1 MKNRFFSLFLSF
13 ALVFTTVGASVQTAA
28 AADEH
33 DVLREIFSGIDS
45 VSPDDEAARLPY
57 LDGTMLSDVREPMSA
72 NNGGTKMFGNS
83 SSLSDNLAWN
93 NSAAFRFA
101 SSAVTLGGKQ
111 YSLGSEIKIL
121 AVSEGDFD
129 NDGRKNELAAVA
141 AARTTGGKSLLL
153 LCTAAAT
160 DGTLNP
166 VKVLYDGSAAAADF
180 YADTASFVNSIAMVC
195 ADVNG
200 DGYDEIATATPT
212 NGFYNDGT
220 DKYGFDV
227 RGGYY
232 LWYMNE
238 SGRTA
243 NGYKSAA
250 QWCDEPFDPYIGLRM
265 SVPDCHIG
273 APGVTVSLAAGDVDG
288 DGFDDIVSA
297 IATTKAKYNANYTD
311 NMFSVYCVR
320 GAADFTEMY
329 ARRKPL
335 TMYIDKSIADFSI
348 DTTAGDA
355 SGFDV
360 TVCDIDGSGKATVFM
375 SVKETWHRMT
385 PYVGDRMVTPRYYI
399 YSFDYDESGDKYIA
413 SLVHKGGIYH
423 NGYADGRSDTRNLS
437 RTAPEDCAPLR
448 IGVLKGDFGLSD
460 GKKGNVSSGTIIA
473 DQRYIPFV
481 RYADGNNYR
490 YETDDGDTYTGYD
503 PGDSDP
509 GWGYTADKCVFFGNG
524 INVTG
529 VRTANV
535 SFDGTNYA
543 DAALVSAYDAN
554 GRYKTYFL
562 SRSGNGYGTSVL
574 SEGTA
579 YSAIA
584 MPDVDSDSIFLKY
597 NKHKFFW
604 ADPVIIAAL
613 ASPPYFGSLPSDM
626 YTNGSTTYGRSAAS
640 ASGRSESYTVSA
652 GMYISTEIKAG
663 GGGTAGVFESE
674 TEAMHSTSIDR
685 EETKQ
690 VEYTQSFSSSGGED
704 TVVLSTV
711 AYDAY
716 EYTAYYQGTDGG
728 LTSSPYIVYVPRGGS
743 DAIKIAS
750 LPYDIYREFIPYAN
764 GALPTLEDVFTHTL
778 GKPGTYPSA
787 APSGAGVKSGSVM
800 VHPKLGTFPS
810 GESSQT
816 LSVDITEEK
825 AETSS
830 SGSSVSVKLGGGFE
844 TEADNI
850 FKFVDMGAKVT
861 AGSST
866 SKEHES
872 GKITTNAVGTS
883 FEGTVFGQGDG
894 MNVSG
899 SGEKKATFNWKLLSY
914 VYNFAEG
921 NDVCQFPVV
930 TYITSGVQEPE
941 GVVPESVTVS
951 PSSQTVSQVG
961 PATKG
966 FVNTAN
972 FSVSAPGVAREA
984 YTALEGAPHGMTLD
998 TGGTNI
1004 GTDRFAFGININ
1016 GNVQPGTY
1024 PLRLNIG
1031 GVMSNEF
1038 TVTVTEYVA
1047 PVWIAADRTEIDFG
1061 SMRYNEVNG
1070 TPTVDAQTVT
1080 ISNIHTEGV
1089 GGLAA
1094 SLAGGEDSPFTI
1106 TSEISSAS
1114 LNPKGAGGDSAT
1126 VSVAPKKGLA
1136 MGRHSDT
1143 LIVTNGV
1150 TAAYVVL
1157 GYTVTTPTLPGEP
1170 RFRNNLSTL
1179 AKPITINFDVPDDD
1193 GGAKITHYL
1202 YTIRD
1207 HADFVS
1213 DEGVVWKKA
1222 GVSSYT
1228 SKSYTLTLN
1237 DTLTVGETYVVGLKA
1252 VNAYGEGAPAW
1263 YRFEVGHSED
1273 DPGAVRNMKVFPG
1286 DGKLTVTWDD
1296 PGYWGANEYVK
1307 DEDILWKIYDIHL
1320 YKGDSWVD
1328 LTTLSRDDELEY
1340 TFTSLENGETYKVSV
1355 NTRTTNRYGEVTE
1368 KEGVPSAVTT
1378 APSRP
1383 RGLSAELSYKQAKL
1397 TWSAPGADGNAA
1409 VTGYSVSKDGGASWT
1424 DVGMNTEYTFTGLTP
1439 SAEYDFAVRAA
1450 NSAGSGDAAHTYSV
1464 IPNSLKA
1471 PKLHDISFE
1480 IVNGLVPGYEQL
1492 ELSWYPV
1499 DGNNITYEVRVDDE
1513 EWQAAEPV
1521 VFGNTLR
1528 HIFTGLENDRAYK
1541 LYVRARDDEGAGPAA
1556 CATGRKPRAIAPQLI
1571 APSAKARNGA
1581 IQLFGKLTDSKYS
1594 MNYSMDGDNWYRIYD
1609 GGKISGLEN
1618 GREYTVAVCAYWYD
1632 EGNMPLRT
1640 VYYLKCTPDA
1650 GVPDEPSEPEIDI
1663 FANDDGIRI
1672 EWNVANDG
1680 GAEITQ
1686 YKVALGDDDETVFP
1700 GDVTSLEIKCS
1711 PEKRGEYS
1719 YVSVTAVNAVGESS
1733 GNVYFRAGAD
1743 IVGENRLIVPSAH
1756 GEASSGTY
1764 RLEELMPIY
1773 GEDDVTYERMDISE
1787 YADWSI
1793 ESDRS
1798 ETTWDDTAKC
1808 IRIAANLPDGE
1819 YDVTVTADYRSGYVT
1834 YERRVKIIVGEQIG
1848 IVSAVRTDGGVRAV
1862 INLPAAYGRVIL
1874 CTAAYSADGKVTAVD
1889 MREISADMLTDGA
1902 VLVPVSTG
1910 GAARVKVMM
1919 LDAKATI
1926 KPLCE
1931 SREAE

>member
-1 MKNRFFSLFLSF
+1 MKTKLISMFLSF
-13 ALVFTTVGASVQTAA
+13 ALVFTTVGASVQTVA

-33 DVLREIFSGIDS
+33 DVLREIFSGIDA
-45 VSPDDEAARLPY
+45 VSPDVESERLPY
-57 LDGTMLSDVREPMSA
+57 LDGTMLSDVREPLSVNA
-72 NNGGTKMFGNS
+72 GGTKIFGNGV
-83 SSLSDNLAWN
+83 SLSENLAW
-93 NSAAFRFA
+93 SGTAAPSFA
-101 SSAVTLGGKQ
+101 SAAVTLGGKQ
-111 YSLGSEIKIL
+111 YSLGGEMKIL
-121 AVSEGDFD
+121 ALSEGDFD
-129 NDGRKNELAAVA
+129 NDGRKNELAAIVA
-141 AARTTGGKSLLL
+141 AKTAGGKSLLL
-153 LCTAAAT
+153 LCTAEAPEVV
-160 DGTLNP
+160 LNP
-166 VKVLYDGSAAAADF
+166 VKLLYDGSAAAADF
-180 YADTASFVNSIAMVC
+180 YADTASFVNSIALVC

-238 SGRTA
+238 NGRTA
-243 NGYKSAA
+243 DGYKSAA

-273 APGVTVSLAAGDVDG
+273 APGVTVSLAAGDTNG

-311 NMFSVYCVR
+311 NMFSVYCVS
-320 GAADFTEMY
+320 GAADFSSMY

-335 TMYIDKSIADFSI
+335 TMYIDDSIADFRI

-360 TVCDIDGSGKATVFM
+360 TMCDVDGTGRATIFM

-385 PYVGDRMVTPRYYI
+385 PYIGDRMVTPRYCI
-399 YSFDYDESGDKYIA
+399 YSFDYDETGDKYIA

-423 NGYADGRSDTRNLS
+423 NGYADGKSDTRDLL

-448 IGVLKGDFGLSD
+448 IGVLKGDFGFAA
-460 GKKGNVSSGTIIA
+460 GKNGSLSSGTVIV
-473 DQRYIPFV
+473 DQKYIPFV
-481 RYADGNNYR
+481 RYADGNKYR
-490 YETDDGDTYTGYD
+490 YETGDGGTYTGYD

-524 INVTG
+524 INVTE

-543 DAALVSAYDAN
+543 DAALVSAYDSD
-554 GRYKTYFL
+554 GRCKTYFL
-562 SRSGNGYGTSVL
+562 SRSGSGYGASVL
-574 SEGTA
+574 SDGMA
-579 YSAIA
+579 YAAIA
-584 MPDVDSDSIFLKY
+584 MPDVDSDSIFLRY

-626 YTNGSTTYGRSAAS
+626 YTNGSTTYGRSTAS
-640 ASGRSESYTVSA
+640 ASGSTESYSVSA

-674 TEAMHSTSIDR
+674 TEAMHSASIDI

-716 EYTAYYQGTDGG
+716 EYTAYYQGTDGS

-750 LPYDIYREFIPYAN
+750 LPYDIYCEFIPYAN
-764 GALPTLEDVFTHTL
+764 GALPTLGDVFTHSL
-778 GKPGTYPSA
+778 GKPGTYPSS
-787 APSGAGVKSGSVM
+787 APSGAGVKNGSVM

-825 AETSS
+825 ADTSS

-844 TEADNI
+844 TEADSI
-850 FKFVDMGAKVT
+850 FKFVDMGVKVT

-866 SKEHES
+866 AKEHES
-872 GKITTNAVGTS
+872 GKITANAVGTS

-914 VYNFAEG
+914 VYNFGEG
-921 NDVCQFPVV
+921 NDVRQFPVI

-941 GVVPESVTVS
+941 GVVPQSVTVS
-951 PSSQTVSQVG
+951 PSARTVSQVG

-972 FSVSAPGVAREA
+972 FSVNAPGVSREA

-1004 GTDRFAFGININ
+1004 GTENFAFGININ

-1031 GVMSNEF
+1031 GVLSNEF

-1061 SMRYNEVNG
+1061 SMRYDEVKG

-1080 ISNIHTEGV
+1080 VSNIHTEGIS
-1089 GGLAA
+1089 GLAA
-1094 SLAGGEDSPFTI
+1094 SLGKEDESSFEI
-1106 TSEISSAS
+1106 MGEISSAA

-1143 LIVTNGV
+1143 LIVSNGV
-1150 TAAYVVL
+1150 TAAYVEL
-1157 GYTVTTPTLPGEP
+1157 TYTVTTPTLPGEP
-1170 RFRNNLSTL
+1170 HFSNNLSTL
-1179 AKPITINFDVPDDD
+1179 ANPITVNFDVPKDD
-1193 GGAKITHYL
+1193 GGARITHYL

-1213 DEGVVWKKA
+1213 DEGVVWKRA
-1222 GVSSYT
+1222 SVSSYT
-1228 SKSYTLTLN
+1228 STNYTLKLS
-1237 DTLTVGETYVVGLKA
+1237 DTLPVGETYVVGLKA
-1252 VNAYGEGAPAW
+1252 VNEYGEGAPAW

-1273 DPGAVRNMKVFPG
+1273 DPGVVRNMKVYPG

-1296 PGYWGANEYVK
+1296 PGYWGTNEFVK

-1320 YKGDSWVD
+1320 LKGSSWVD
-1328 LTTLSRDDELEY
+1328 MKTLYRGDELEY
-1340 TFTSLENGETYKVSV
+1340 TFESLQNGETYEVRI
-1355 NTRTTNRYGEVTE
+1355 NARTTNRYGEVTAIE
-1368 KEGVPSAVTT
+1368 AVPSADAA

-1397 TWSAPGADGNAA
+1397 TWSAPGTDGNAA

-1424 DVGMNTEYTFTGLTP
+1424 DVGMNTEHTFTELIP
-1439 SAEYDFAVRAA
+1439 SKQYDFAVRAV
-1450 NSAGSGDAAHTYSV
+1450 NSSGWGDAAHTYAV

-1471 PKLHDISFE
+1471 PKLHNVSFE
-1480 IVNGLVPGYEQL
+1480 IVNGLMPGYEQL

-1499 DGNNITYEVRVDDE
+1499 DGDNITYEVKVDDG
-1513 EWQAAEPV
+1513 EWQATDPV
-1521 VFGNTLR
+1521 AFGGTLR
-1528 HIFTGLENDRAYK
+1528 HIFNGLENDRSYK
-1541 LYVRARDDEGAGPAA
+1541 LYVRALDDEGAGPEA
-1556 CATGRKPRAIAPQLI
+1556 CASGRKPRAIAPQLI
-1571 APSAKARNGA
+1571 DPSAKARNGA
-1581 IQLFGKLTDSKYS
+1581 IQLFGKTADSKYS
-1594 MNYSMDGDNWYRIYD
+1594 MRYSLDGDSWRSFSDGSVIY
-1609 GGKISGLEN
+1609 GPEN
-1618 GREYTVAVCAYWYD
+1618 GKEYTVAVCAEGLD

-1650 GVPDEPSEPEIDI
+1650 SVPDEPSVPVIDV
-1663 FANDDGIRI
+1663 FADDDGIRI

-1686 YKVALGDDDETVFP
+1686 YKVSLGDDEIVFP
-1700 GDVTSLEIKCS
+1700 GDVTSLDIKCS
-1711 PEKRGEYS
+1711 PDKREQYS
-1719 YVSVTAVNAVGESS
+1719 YVCVTAVNSVGES
-1733 GNVYFRAGAD
+1733 NDYVNFRAQANLA
-1743 IVGENRLIVPSAH
+1743 GEERIIVPPAH
-1756 GEASSGTY
+1756 GAFVSGVY

-1773 GEDDVTYERMDISE
+1773 GDDGVSYELMDISK

-1793 ESDRS
+1793 ESGRS
-1798 ETTWDDTAKC
+1798 EIIWDESARC
-1808 IRIAANLPDGE
+1808 IKIAQNLPDGE
-1819 YDVTVTADYRSGYVT
+1819 YDVTVTADCYSNNVV
-1834 YERRVKIIVGEQIG
+1834 YERSVKIIVGEQIS
-1848 IVSAVRTDGGVRAV
+1848 IVSAERADGGVRTV
-1862 INLPAAYGRVIL
+1862 LNLPEAYGRVIL
-1874 CTAAYSADGKVTAVD
+1874 CVAAYGADGEVTAVD
-1889 MREISADMLTDGA
+1889 LREISSDILTDGA
-1902 VLVPVSTG
+1902 VFVPVDVS
-1910 GAARVKVMM
+1910 GAARVKVML

-1926 KPLCE
+1926 RPLCE
-1931 SREAE
+1931 SREVE